1 MRAARLRPIAHIL
14 AATLALLGG
23 GVAVAHAHS
32 EDAALRVDPPVVT
45 PDGGV
50 VVSGHGL
57 DPSSSLRLTLE
68 GGDARVALGDV
79 RVDLAGAFEVTVLVP
94 VDVPP
99 GAYSIRLSEDGALVL
114 SEVLVV
120 DPAAGRGVPVD
131 RGFPPG
137 VVLFGALSVG
147 LGLVGG
153 LRLVGRRRRPEGEP
167 HRSG

>member
-14 AATLALLGG
+14 AATLVLLGG

-32 EDAALRVDPPVVT
+32 EDAVLRVDPPAVT

-50 VVSGHGL
+50 VVSAHGL
-57 DPSSSLRLTLE
+57 DPSSTLRLTLE

-79 RVDLAGAFEVTVLVP
+79 RVDLAGAFESTVLVP
-94 VDVPP
+94 ADVPP
-99 GAYSIRLSEDGALVL
+99 GIYSLRLSEDGALVL

-131 RGFPPG
+131 RGLPPG
-137 VVLFGALSVG
+137 VVLVGAAVTGFGVAGAL
-147 LGLVGG
+147 
-153 LRLVGRRRRPEGEP
+153 RLAGRRRRLGGDP
-167 HRSG
+167 HRSR